1 MNHKAKRYC
10 TFICNFSDRFL
21 DVLTLKLKIIF
32 ILLNNQPERVQLT
45 AHIAKIKLPLLSLI
59 RNYSEFRTKLYF
71 KKHGPVL
78 KENLIWCKLAC
89 VWQNYWELFR
99 LHVWHYLVFIILFIC
114 YIHVIVIYIHK
125 HIYIYTYNMFYSIWV
140 ETLAK
145 TQHLLISFTQRLL
158 QGRRI
163 YRFISI
169 CLWVMFTT
177 GKFYPI

>member
-1 MNHKAKRYC
+1 MKNKSLDNLQGLNHKAKRYC

-99 LHVWHYLVFIILFIC
+99 WHVWHYLVFIILFIC

-125 HIYIYTYNMFYSIWV
+125 HIYIYILCICMKY
-140 ETLAK
+140 L
-145 TQHLLISFTQRLL
+145 
-158 QGRRI
+158 
-163 YRFISI
+163 YRSRS
-169 CLWVMFTT
+169 TT
-177 GKFYPI
+177 IQLTTV